1 MSLTNL
7 TFGDGAN
14 KALLCSMRPF
24 MEALVA
30 QLYSPSEDLRQVTA
44 SVLRN
49 LSWRADPA
57 SKRALREVGAVPLLV
72 RAALSAQKE
81 STLKSVLSALWNLSA
96 HCSANKADI
105 CRVEGALAF
114 LVSTLT
120 HRSKNKTLAI
130 VENGG
135 GILRNVSSHVAIQNE
150 YRAILRRHN
159 CLQILLSHL
168 KSPSLTVVSNACGTL
183 WNLSARNAVDQR
195 ALWEMGAVG
204 MLRKLINSKHKMI
217 SMGSSAALKNLLS
230 ARPPGVG
237 LCLMEDGV
245 GYRGADA
252 PSLMVRKQKALSTEI
267 DQNLSETYDNTDSP
281 KTSPVK
287 HAEQTRS
294 RRHTSPSAA
303 KYMANQKLKA
313 ELSLPKMSESYVVEE
328 KHNGAFQVTKNAKQ
342 ALNYRQGQQARLQL
356 AAPEIQPESKLSFR
370 PAQNRRESHPP
381 SAFEHGSKLSFKP
394 SRYEREGLQNKTED
408 DPYQIHD
415 ESQSKLGFRP
425 TRYDKEA
432 PKPSEDY
439 TRHASRSMS
448 PMTVRKD
455 RSAPLSRGME
465 QTRPTPEPMSG
476 IPKPTHESR
485 IPLPK
490 SSVNRMDYQRSQ
502 SASPVVQ
509 RKNLSRENSAKN
521 VGVSMK
527 QNQPNHVNIPPQKPV
542 DITVTHPKWAWTAS
556 PEKTDNVPERP
567 GKQLEEES
575 GGEDEIRVWRTE
587 NTPSL
592 MSLNHDLE
600 GEELDGTGA
609 RCSLNIRTSTGVK
622 MIRNHPLLV
631 NAHRNDEEGRLFDH
645 RNRQDE
651 FQDFESGKTVEF
663 CVQSD
668 YDIDETLSLMSRS
681 SSVASISSFDQQSI
695 HEDESFASDLSHRT
709 SGIESP
715 SELSESPSPLGSSH
729 YITCNDMQ
737 PSVADRTDPPEIPND
752 ENVEVDDQSGELEE
766 ALGNTTYHSIQDN
779 TSYPA
784 QKVSEVKISNPKGP
798 SPTHRPNSVHLEAE
812 LRTNRVS
819 RSSSSSS
826 FSVEDISP
834 SERVIMEECIRAG
847 MPIAPPSY
855 QLLGNASAR
864 RLAPPT
870 EYESEEKGKE
880 DERKAEKSRLFRIPE
895 SPGSYPRKGEPIDV
909 KGSDRKMIL
918 EQMGNRR
925 SEKYHQNKFKVVSD
939 VPSQLG
945 FLMNAPLNGKD
956 IEVYPQPTVLKDD
969 ARVTEVGRNV
979 DVVSKSSVTVPE
991 VECSPCESSNDA
1003 GSIAEPEPVVKVA
1016 TKPKQ
1021 NMPVVSVEKAEADVS
1036 KTSEEKTVRKS
1047 VSEEDV
1053 ELLEKD
1059 IDCSESDE
1067 IMLTSSMLG
1076 EAREIALMLGGS
1088 TEDMTVSTL
1097 SCLSDIDNARPPSVM
1112 AELGCLSL
1120 EDSVKA
1126 THVLSRQLSSTK
1138 KSLLRDLQMG
1148 RLGSSNES
1156 PENLSLRSSCAS
1168 DLLANVNPPSMLD
1181 NISLT
1186 ASTGS
1191 LSTDESDAPELN
1203 GKYIAKDLSSMSD
1216 RMNEAAALAQMYT
1229 KELSA
1234 ITGAAEEAKEQVR
1247 ISIPSAVQEVTIA
1260 DVTDIG
1266 CDTVGSDTEVEED
1279 LPCDDDETLKV
1290 TRDEGSSEN
1299 LTCTLT
1305 EEKPE
1310 ALMKPFMT
1318 SEEFKALQENADM
1331 ILNTLKD
1338 IEVSDDEDGEHS
1350 NSGELLEDE
1359 TMSLVSNES
1368 DEEFFPQHGLS
1379 PRTEHMLS
1387 PTCNGMVGL
1396 PQPLYRSRKTSLPQV
1411 QNRRSSG
1418 GKDASRAEQVEGVID
1433 TRTFTRKRGGQA
1445 KGLPVA
1451 PGPPI
1456 PVASGQWKGRSKSAD
1471 INRNSKL
1478 KMVPPPSPLHKE
1490 RDGYSQRSTPSPK
1503 SPLSRSNTFEKLAAE
1518 EASQQPL
1525 IRRPSSLAISQK
1537 TNSPRNTKGAAGN
1550 ALSQKPNNDS
1560 LIKTRTVA
1568 PPRTSEATIL
1578 SPSGNAPK
1586 AMNKAQMS
1594 NIPTRRSFI
1603 PTPAKFTLPD
1613 N

>member
-1 MSLTNL
+1 MGSFFESRAILRLHNERASYGKETVDEYGLEVYQRKSFHEMDQDSDGSQIQWTSDQLAWSGSMEHHSSVSTMSFQSTLSDSIHSDQSREEEIISQLNEARNCNREEASKRLLEMTRVNGNCAVMRHCGCFPLLIELLHDYSFGGTGSSEVRKNATQVLHNLVFSQPDDKRARREGRVLRYLEEIREYSDKLLYVEANVDNRTASFIDQNLVPAVAALMKLSFDEDHRHAMCQLGGLQAIAELLHVDHWAHGVNNDPNCTTLRRYLGMSLTNL
-7 TFGDGAN
+7 TFGDGTN
-14 KALLCSMRPF
+14 KALLCSMRSF

-120 HRSKNKTLAI
+120 HKSKNKTLAI

-356 AAPEIQPESKLSFR
+356 VNAAPEVEPESKLSFR

-394 SRYEREGLQNKTED
+394 SRYENEGSKFQNKTED
-408 DPYQIHD
+408 FPYQIHV
-415 ESQSKLGFRP
+415 EPQSKLGFRP

-455 RSAPLSRGME
+455 RSAPLSRGTE
-465 QTRPTPEPMSG
+465 QTRAAPEPMSG
-476 IPKPTHESR
+476 IPKLTHESR

-490 SSVNRMDYQRSQ
+490 SSVNRVDYQRSQ

-521 VGVSMK
+521 IGVSMK
-527 QNQPNHVNIPPQKPV
+527 QNQPNQVNIPPQKPV

-645 RNRQDE
+645 RTRQDE
-651 FQDFESGKTVEF
+651 FQEFESGKTVEF

-668 YDIDETLSLMSRS
+668 YDIDETLSMMSRS

-737 PSVADRTDPPEIPND
+737 PSAADRTDPPEIPND
-752 ENVEVDDQSGELEE
+752 ENVEVDDQSGE
-766 ALGNTTYHSIQDN
+766 
-779 TSYPA
+779 
-784 QKVSEVKISNPKGP
+784 
-798 SPTHRPNSVHLEAE
+798 
-812 LRTNRVS
+812 
-819 RSSSSSS
+819 
-826 FSVEDISP
+826 
-834 SERVIMEECIRAG
+834 
-847 MPIAPPSY
+847 
-855 QLLGNASAR
+855 
-864 RLAPPT
+864 
-870 EYESEEKGKE
+870 
-880 DERKAEKSRLFRIPE
+880 
-895 SPGSYPRKGEPIDV
+895 
-909 KGSDRKMIL
+909 
-918 EQMGNRR
+918 
-925 SEKYHQNKFKVVSD
+925 
-939 VPSQLG
+939 
-945 FLMNAPLNGKD
+945 
-956 IEVYPQPTVLKDD
+956 
-969 ARVTEVGRNV
+969 
-979 DVVSKSSVTVPE
+979 
-991 VECSPCESSNDA
+991 
-1003 GSIAEPEPVVKVA
+1003 
-1016 TKPKQ
+1016 
-1021 NMPVVSVEKAEADVS
+1021 
-1036 KTSEEKTVRKS
+1036 
-1047 VSEEDV
+1047 
-1053 ELLEKD
+1053 
-1059 IDCSESDE
+1059 
-1067 IMLTSSMLG
+1067 
-1076 EAREIALMLGGS
+1076 
-1088 TEDMTVSTL
+1088 
-1097 SCLSDIDNARPPSVM
+1097 
-1112 AELGCLSL
+1112 
-1120 EDSVKA
+1120 
-1126 THVLSRQLSSTK
+1126 
-1138 KSLLRDLQMG
+1138 
-1148 RLGSSNES
+1148 
-1156 PENLSLRSSCAS
+1156 
-1168 DLLANVNPPSMLD
+1168 
-1181 NISLT
+1181 
-1186 ASTGS
+1186 
-1191 LSTDESDAPELN
+1191 
-1203 GKYIAKDLSSMSD
+1203 
-1216 RMNEAAALAQMYT
+1216 
-1229 KELSA
+1229 
-1234 ITGAAEEAKEQVR
+1234 
-1247 ISIPSAVQEVTIA
+1247 QE
-1260 DVTDIG
+1260 
-1266 CDTVGSDTEVEED
+1266 
-1279 LPCDDDETLKV
+1279 
-1290 TRDEGSSEN
+1290 
-1299 LTCTLT
+1299 
-1305 EEKPE
+1305 
-1310 ALMKPFMT
+1310 
-1318 SEEFKALQENADM
+1318 
-1331 ILNTLKD
+1331 
-1338 IEVSDDEDGEHS
+1338 EVSSQASVNKNDKA
-1350 NSGELLEDE
+1350 
-1359 TMSLVSNES
+1359 
-1368 DEEFFPQHGLS
+1368 FF
-1379 PRTEHMLS
+1379 
-1387 PTCNGMVGL
+1387 
-1396 PQPLYRSRKTSLPQV
+1396 
-1411 QNRRSSG
+1411 
-1418 GKDASRAEQVEGVID
+1418 
-1433 TRTFTRKRGGQA
+1433 
-1445 KGLPVA
+1445 
-1451 PGPPI
+1451 
-1456 PVASGQWKGRSKSAD
+1456 
-1471 INRNSKL
+1471 
-1478 KMVPPPSPLHKE
+1478 
-1490 RDGYSQRSTPSPK
+1490 
-1503 SPLSRSNTFEKLAAE
+1503 
-1518 EASQQPL
+1518 
-1525 IRRPSSLAISQK
+1525 
-1537 TNSPRNTKGAAGN
+1537 
-1550 ALSQKPNNDS
+1550 
-1560 LIKTRTVA
+1560 
-1568 PPRTSEATIL
+1568 
-1578 SPSGNAPK
+1578 
-1586 AMNKAQMS
+1586 
-1594 NIPTRRSFI
+1594 
-1603 PTPAKFTLPD
+1603 
-1613 N
+1613 